1 MLYMFLEKI
10 YIFFFTLIFVK
21 PNILIFKK
29 HNVKTFRRIKMGYSK
44 KLEQKIL
51 IYMIRIKLKVDLI
64 MKKLKRKI
72 KVK

>member
-1 MLYMFLEKI
+1 
-10 YIFFFTLIFVK
+10 
-21 PNILIFKK
+21 
-29 HNVKTFRRIKMGYSK
+29 MGYSK